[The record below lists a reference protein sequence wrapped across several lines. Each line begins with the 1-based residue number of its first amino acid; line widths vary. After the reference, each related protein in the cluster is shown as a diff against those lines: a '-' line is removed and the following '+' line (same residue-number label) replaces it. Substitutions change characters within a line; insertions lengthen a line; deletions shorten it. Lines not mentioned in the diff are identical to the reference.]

1 MAHPLPSTAPSGP
14 SSSRHGSTLSFY
26 TPPFSASDKSTPL
39 WLSNLDLAVPKTHT
53 PLVYY
58 YPAPA
63 PAGDGGEKE
72 AEGFFTSER
81 LWEALARALVP
92 FYPLAGRMAAGPEGR
107 LKIDCNGE
115 GALFIVARAWRHAVR
130 MQVDAIHHC
139 CSWCHTDHAMG
150 ILAELYMRESLLLS
164 SQLLTIATRWATKA
178 EIAVSKFS
186 RNGAGLVSVASTLA
200 STFVLVFVAKWGDKY
215 FFSTIALAVASY
227 PPGVIAGSLAGHGV
241 ATLRLMEY
249 CHTLIW
255 SSMSAEDLRCPSL
268 LFSQEYFIELGEKMG
283 FMYGG
288 EECGVDIM
296 GSKGIKICPG
306 CEAIKC
312 YSVESFAQL
321 VDLGLI
327 LFSSDL
333 AVAGRINCYL

>member
-107 LKIDCNGE
+107 LEIDCNGE

-130 MQVDAIHHC
+130 TQVDAIHHC

-150 ILAELYMRESLLLS
+150 ILAELYMTESLLLS
-164 SQLLTIATRWATKA
+164 SQLLTIATRFEQLPRLSKLLTTMASLMDGWMLLCDEQMEFLPGLMMMTMA
-178 EIAVSKFS
+178 EISM
-186 RNGAGLVSVASTLA
+186 
-200 STFVLVFVAKWGDKY
+200 
-215 FFSTIALAVASY
+215 
-227 PPGVIAGSLAGHGV
+227 SLAIKTVV
-241 ATLRLMEY
+241 A
-249 CHTLIW
+249 
-255 SSMSAEDLRCPSL
+255 
-268 LFSQEYFIELGEKMG
+268 
-283 FMYGG
+283 
-288 EECGVDIM
+288 CG
-296 GSKGIKICPG
+296 
-306 CEAIKC
+306 
-312 YSVESFAQL
+312 Y
-321 VDLGLI
+321 
-327 LFSSDL
+327 
-333 AVAGRINCYL
+333 